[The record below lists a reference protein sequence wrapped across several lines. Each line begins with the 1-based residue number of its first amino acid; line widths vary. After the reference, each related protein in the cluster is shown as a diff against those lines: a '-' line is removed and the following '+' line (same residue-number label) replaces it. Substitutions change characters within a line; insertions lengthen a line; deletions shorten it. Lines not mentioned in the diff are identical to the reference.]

1 MLNEQKLSRALSD
14 LGAQED
20 TKRVSSD
27 TLSASGTASSIKA
40 NAWTIESPD
49 VCPDC
54 NNTMRLTSCLNTSIL
69 CCFAC
74 RIALPAP
81 DEYVPSKGTPSDN
94 ASELARLVDTKLNR
108 FDPQQAL
115 DNREDSGLPVFFGIP
130 LSRN

>member
-14 LGAQED
+14 LGATADVNKASTEA
-20 TKRVSSD
+20 
-27 TLSASGTASSIKA
+27 LAASGNGVQVKA

-130 LSRN
+130 LSRT